1 MTMSSTLPSPSLA
14 AVAGLW
20 KRQSEEDPIG
30 DTVNADRD
38 TLVLWTQAKES
49 GIYVD
54 IRLSKD
60 SPGLS
65 LEAAK
70 DISKRPSALDGTIS
84 HSLVSHLEVLTRQ
97 KSFAGVLDVKAGDT
111 TGGQAIPKD
120 PTLRKLVNDP
130 HAILPLCTCFWRRDI
145 DYQPP
150 TGDLD
155 IGVCAS
161 AATVVDGH
169 LWLRE
174 TGADASYAE
183 DWSRPADT
191 TTGPFMALTLVDET
205 DRTGFWVRAGNR
217 FAYAVGRPTGAGPSA
232 KVHTSVGKTLAEAT
246 QDLASTNTECLDILG
261 SYIGVAGRIN
271 DQNEWVIHHSINP
284 ELVGCLLVCSNSDV
298 SCCSQLHQNEDDIVV
313 QIIPSSNGKQVRR
326 TWKVVELSSGCKLPL

>member
-1 MTMSSTLPSPSLA
+1 MASSSSPSTSLS

-20 KRQSEEDPIG
+20 KRLTEEDPVG

-38 TLVLWTQAKES
+38 TMVLWTQSKES

-54 IRLSKD
+54 IRLPKD

-70 DISKRPSALDGTIS
+70 EIQKRPSALDGTMS
-84 HSLVSHLEVLTRQ
+84 HSLVSQLDVLMRH
-97 KSFAGVLDVKAGDT
+97 KSFAGVLDIRAGDT
-111 TGGQAIPKD
+111 TGGKAAAND
-120 PTLRKLVNDP
+120 PTLQKLIDDP
-130 HAILPLCTCFWRRDI
+130 QAILPLCTCFWRRDI

-183 DWSRPADT
+183 DWSRPVT
-191 TTGPFMALTLVDET
+191 TSEGPFMALQLLDDHRV
-205 DRTGFWVRAGNR
+205 GYWVRAGDC
-217 FAYAVGRPTGAGPSA
+217 FAYAVGRPTNPEAGPSA
-232 KVHTSVGKTLAEAT
+232 RVHTSLGKSLADAVQELT
-246 QDLASTNTECLDILG
+246 STNEERLDVLG
-261 SYIGVAGRIN
+261 SYVGVAGRIN

-284 ELVGCLLVCSNSDV
+284 ELVGCLLAGSKPGV
-298 SCCSQLHQNEDDIVV
+298 SCSQLEQQEDDQVV
-313 QIIPSSNGKQVRR
+313 QIIASSSGDQVRR
-326 TWKVVELSSGCKLPL
+326 TWKVIELTSGCKLPL